1 MIIDLSKCLAIVGVI
16 SLCSSAEAAF
26 VAAQTGNSANSAGF
40 VSYAYY
46 DNTDGGNW
54 ATELGIGAAVTGTG
68 VDLGA
73 RHVFF
78 YQVTRSA
85 ASPIPSTTI
94 SIPTTDASGNNVFE
108 SAGYLA
114 GLGFSDG
121 SAVAG
126 ATPGPL
132 NALGPEDGTNSSG
145 TIAGTNNGVAAPTFV
160 AAPAGSV
167 EPTGGGFIVADD
179 ATPAHALVASF
190 VGLGS
195 GGQSVVFF
203 GTSNAVGHSTS
214 LAVLGTTAFSSGTTT
229 PGGVLLLPHA
239 NPEPG
244 SLILLSFGMM
254 SSGFVAY
261 RRRKK
266 RAQIET
272 EDV

>member
-1 MIIDLSKCLAIVGVI
+1 MIKKITRVASVAVAGLLFAGA
-16 SLCSSAEAAF
+16 SADAAF
-26 VAAQTGNSANSAGF
+26 VASQTGNSANSAGF

-46 DNTDGGNW
+46 DNTDGGDW
-54 ATELGIGAAVTGTG
+54 SVELGVGAAVTGTG
-68 VDLGA
+68 VDLTA

-78 YQVTRSA
+78 YQVTRST

-94 SIPTTDASGNNVFE
+94 SIPTTNATGNNAFN

-121 SAVAG
+121 AIVEG

-132 NALGPEDGTNSSG
+132 NALGTDDTTNSSG
-145 TIAGTNNGVAAPTFV
+145 TIAGTNNGFSGLSFV
-160 AAPAGSV
+160 PAPAGSI
-167 EPTGGGFIVADD
+167 EPSAPGFIVADD
-179 ATPAHALVASF
+179 ATAAHALVASF
-190 VGLGS
+190 SGLGS

-203 GTSNAVGHSTS
+203 GTSNALGHRSD
-214 LAVLGTTAFSSGTTT
+214 LAVVGTVGFSSSTTT
-229 PGGVLLLPHA
+229 PGGTLLLPHA

-266 RAQIET
+266 KNEP